1 MKKSII
7 KAFTLVELLVVI
19 AIVAILSTVGIMGYK
34 SFTVKAY
41 VSNDETKAELINR
54 HLQIHQMD
62 YPLNT
67 EEDLKLVIDQMYGQ
81 EAFDKLAPQSAEY
94 GYHYWFNIETKQ
106 VKLSRVEDLTN
117 NVSNVNYL
125 SRTSKFDTKNSFR
138 ANLVSGYMLLD
149 RSGSAIADALSL
161 IENIETVEDYE
172 LVIKNVKKAK
182 NSKEDQRLGAI
193 LENALKSTTIIANE
207 GTFRYVDVE
216 NVNNIY
222 YTNATTTISSLLHEY
237 DGKNVTSS
245 YLSNVNNKVVA
256 TGNEFV
262 LPSNITNIESYGL
275 HFASSNTVLKTSLT
289 ENQLLDVFKA
299 NATNAIIEAFKDE
312 IVNQYKIENGTLK
325 NITSDTVVGTPSY
338 SNPVKDGD
346 FEIICIEDNNGF
358 VKHNKVE
365 NILYVSYDQKTFNLS
380 TEFLNDEVSS
390 QEVTW
395 TSSNSEIIEIDD
407 NGKATIN
414 KLPEIG
420 GEYEVS
426 LRATALAGE
435 HYEEITAYIVRPTH
449 GNITLGDTYTL
460 VVNNLTNGNT
470 IDILYDGETS
480 LFNFTD
486 LYLSYNINDLVSCN
500 ENYEITT
507 NGTIFDITGDSDNGY
522 SLKLN
527 EFDGTQTFTIKVGNY
542 LEKEFTVNVIDNSE
556 SPFNLKFTN
565 TDKYMYRLG
574 NANEVKLSSL
584 FGLIEGKNITNKTI
598 KFDIYDAS
606 KTTGDNI
613 LSNIATSGEG
623 FSASYT
629 KELTA
634 SNWEDSTIK
643 FNGSG
648 VAILEIGTGNL
659 TTRLAVEVIDG
670 VNVTEKNQ
678 LKSASS
684 FVLLNDI
691 DVGENSW
698 FTLINQKL
706 NGNGFTIHAEKYHDS
721 YEPVIQMQNAEI
733 DNIVLQGG
741 TFGKVVSSDSDFYN
755 CMVYVIGDNNKIS
768 NSFISGGRAPI
779 RFKGK
784 TLHIVNSTLD
794 GGVMANM
801 IIDSGKSVILE
812 DVTTI
817 QTRRTATLNGSN
829 EVMGLGIFVWE
840 NGPTNTSI
848 EIRGDLRQYNWIN
861 KDDVDLLPSQY
872 SSLASS
878 FFTDNKYSSLWH
890 TLDNTKY
897 INLGIIYSGIP
908 DDKLWIDSR
917 TNDMKTEVSYTKLSE
932 SKYGFT
938 GVIRSI
944 DNSSTIINER
954 FIVPTNFNSSQ
965 SYYEP
970 LYVFNHNT
978 NNVPNNGDGTEY
990 CYYDYELEKYNIG
1003 FKSGTSY
1010 LFNPN
1015 ILDVSKYGNNIKYNI
1030 YLSGENYTD
1039 KTIEFT
1045 TAGEYCIEYKYN
1057 DHNVYNLDGSPKNT
1071 TIEVIKKLIINVVE
1085 LKESIKSAEFI
1096 FANSSSSTVKSTT
1109 DNSITKNY
1117 IMPNVS
1123 STSSEFGAKDI
1134 NGENIYY
1141 PIIEVEYSTDS
1152 LKGELYKKLLIFG
1165 GVTIKD
1171 FDENNVSFTYDL
1183 STKTKPAN
1191 LTPIGYQDILAGG
1204 SSVDNGKWAGS
1215 LPTSMELYNN
1225 KLCYSAGPHNWNS
1238 GKTVGESLTL
1248 IEFSYL
1254 DTSGKTYYYIIGYHF
1269 TERTNSSSGCVTE
1282 DTLITL
1288 ANGEKVAVKDLK
1300 GDEKLLVWNLE
1311 TGNFDSAPILF
1322 IDKET
1327 LCENEVIYLYFS
1339 DGTTVKVIY
1348 EHGFWNYN
1356 LNKYVYLDK
1365 DASQYIGDYFFKE
1378 NNGISEKVQLIN
1390 VEIKIELSIAYSPV
1404 TENHLCYFVNDMLSM
1419 PGGVGGLFNIFDVD
1433 ATTMMYDYT
1442 SIEKDIELYG
1452 LFTYEELS
1460 QYVELSEDM
1469 FDKAGGKYLKISIAK
1484 GNLTMEELIAMIER
1498 YSKYF

>member
-19 AIVAILSTVGIMGYK
+19 AIVAILSTVGIMGYN

-338 SNPVKDGD
+338 SNPVQDGD

-420 GEYEVS
+420 GKYEVS

-460 VVNNLTNGNT
+460 VVNNFTNGNT

-606 KTTGDNI
+606 KTTGDNK
-613 LSNIATSGEG
+613 LTNIATSGDG
-623 FSASYT
+623 FSATYT
-629 KELTA
+629 NELTS
-634 SNWEDSTIK
+634 SNWENSTIK

-648 VAILEIGTGNL
+648 VAIMEIGVGNL
-659 TTRLAVEVIDG
+659 STRLVVEVIDG
-670 VNVTEKNQ
+670 KNITSQADFSGRDADQNIVILNNMNITTTVLVTN
-678 LKSASS
+678 SS
-684 FVLLNDI
+684 IF
-691 DVGENSW
+691 
-698 FTLINQKL
+698 
-706 NGNGFTIHAEKYHDS
+706 GNGFALDGTTYTTGSNNAIIMLTNGTIDNTIING
-721 YEPVIQMQNAEI
+721 PVIPEVVYASDRDSGYYFMTVEI
-733 DNIVLQGG
+733 RSG
-741 TFGKVVSSDSDFYN
+741 N
-755 CMVYVIGDNNKIS
+755 CTIS
-768 NSFISGGRAPI
+768 NSYISGGRSAI
-779 RFKGK
+779 K
-784 TLHIVNSTLD
+784 IVGGNVLIDNSTIE
-794 GGVMANM
+794 GGVYSN
-801 IIDSGKSVILE
+801 IEITTCNKLTLR

-817 QTRRTATLNGSN
+817 QNIKETTVG
-829 EVMGLGIFVWE
+829 EKKKVMGAGIVFTKNATESTAVV
-840 NGPTNTSI
+840 I
-848 EIRGDLRQYNWIN
+848 EGYLNQYNWAKESDKN
-861 KDDVDLLPSQY
+861 YLPSLVKANFSSIFGNSNY
-872 SSLASS
+872 SSYIHNINNVDYFNTGLVFEGTRQIEIIDNRNDKLNRPYSIINVSSSLLGTEYTASIYTLNNS
-878 FFTDNKYSSLWH
+878 NGHVTIENITPSIYVSSKQNIFKPVFKFTNVGTLPEENATYSYYYDGKVHIAIPNGGNYDFNVLEGLSISKYSKDYAINVDALNLNIVNDVITFDTKGNYEIVYKVTDNIFYDINGNLVNKTVDYEYVVEVEVNISTIKDAEISIDISKMNYIYAATDAGCNGDADYYLCIPVLQGL
-890 TLDNTKY
+890 TIVNYTADGKQENVA
-897 INLGIIYSGIP
+897 INLGALPENLTVTGSCGKYITSDSKFKTYNNTLYLCSDEAVNNP
-908 DDKLWIDSR
+908 DSKDVVL
-917 TNDMKTEVSYTKLSE
+917 TYTYVGGNGKTVTASVTVS
-932 SKYGFT
+932 FT
-938 GVIRSI
+938 SST
-944 DNSSTIINER
+944 NSSTKW
-954 FIVPTNFNSSQ
+954 SS
-965 SYYEP
+965 
-970 LYVFNHNT
+970 
-978 NNVPNNGDGTEY
+978 
-990 CYYDYELEKYNIG
+990 
-1003 FKSGTSY
+1003 FK
-1010 LFNPN
+1010 
-1015 ILDVSKYGNNIKYNI
+1015 
-1030 YLSGENYTD
+1030 
-1039 KTIEFT
+1039 
-1045 TAGEYCIEYKYN
+1045 
-1057 DHNVYNLDGSPKNT
+1057 
-1071 TIEVIKKLIINVVE
+1071 
-1085 LKESIKSAEFI
+1085 
-1096 FANSSSSTVKSTT
+1096 
-1109 DNSITKNY
+1109 
-1117 IMPNVS
+1117 
-1123 STSSEFGAKDI
+1123 
-1134 NGENIYY
+1134 
-1141 PIIEVEYSTDS
+1141 
-1152 LKGELYKKLLIFG
+1152 
-1165 GVTIKD
+1165 
-1171 FDENNVSFTYDL
+1171 
-1183 STKTKPAN
+1183 
-1191 LTPIGYQDILAGG
+1191 
-1204 SSVDNGKWAGS
+1204 
-1215 LPTSMELYNN
+1215 
-1225 KLCYSAGPHNWNS
+1225 
-1238 GKTVGESLTL
+1238 
-1248 IEFSYL
+1248 
-1254 DTSGKTYYYIIGYHF
+1254 
-1269 TERTNSSSGCVTE
+1269 
-1282 DTLITL
+1282 
-1288 ANGEKVAVKDLK
+1288 
-1300 GDEKLLVWNLE
+1300 
-1311 TGNFDSAPILF
+1311 
-1322 IDKET
+1322 
-1327 LCENEVIYLYFS
+1327 
-1339 DGTTVKVIY
+1339 
-1348 EHGFWNYN
+1348 
-1356 LNKYVYLDK
+1356 
-1365 DASQYIGDYFFKE
+1365 
-1378 NNGISEKVQLIN
+1378 
-1390 VEIKIELSIAYSPV
+1390 
-1404 TENHLCYFVNDMLSM
+1404 
-1419 PGGVGGLFNIFDVD
+1419 
-1433 ATTMMYDYT
+1433 
-1442 SIEKDIELYG
+1442 
-1452 LFTYEELS
+1452 
-1460 QYVELSEDM
+1460 
-1469 FDKAGGKYLKISIAK
+1469 
-1484 GNLTMEELIAMIER
+1484 
-1498 YSKYF
+1498 